1 MPAQRPY
8 RGKLYTWL
16 VITTLLLTD
25 IFLTAGVPGLALPGA
40 LLSASVSRAAI
51 SQITVTTTADT
62 SDGDTSSF
70 DALAADPG
78 ADGKISLREA
88 IEAANSTPP
97 GDRLTIAFAIPESD
111 IGYRDPDVWV
121 IEPAVPLPPLIRGNI
136 TIDGSTQPG
145 SDDHPSIILDGYYTA
160 PQDESNGI
168 TINSAGNIIRRL
180 SIIGFWNSGVL
191 IDGPDANDNRIEGS
205 TIGVSAYDSAAP
217 ENGYGVELRGG
228 ASQNLIGGDSPSE
241 RNIISGN
248 YYYGVYIHGADTEE
262 NVVAGNWIGPG
273 LDGLWVLSNEHGVAI
288 EGGASQNLIGGDSPS
303 ERNIISG
310 NYRYGVYIHGADT
323 EENVVAGNW
332 IGLGTDGVSELGNER
347 GVVLDGGTT
356 DNEIGPDNVIS
367 DNKIGVELTGGAHDN
382 EIFGNIVGLG
392 ADGLTTSAVA
402 NDATT
407 SLGNDDI
414 GIAIT
419 GGAHNNQVGGTAAEQ
434 RNVIANN
441 GTAPTDYGYGVYL
454 IGSGTSNNR
463 IQGNYIGVK
472 RTGREIGGG
481 NRSHGIYL
489 GLGAN
494 NNLIGGDKRSAGN
507 VIAYNGEDGI
517 HIGSEANQVA
527 YNYIGVGSDGSTPLG
542 NQQNGVFVTG
552 KANTIGPENV
562 VAYNQRSGV
571 NIEGA
576 GNDSVIR
583 ENQLHDNDRSGVC
596 LAGVSAVKVL
606 GNTIFHNGRNT
617 DGGDNCDVH
626 GGVVVAYSSHSDIS
640 GNQIIENDSF
650 GIRVIAGIANSI
662 LSNSISENRLAG
674 IVLEQGANRDL
685 PPPTIRLTKEAITG
699 TGCANCKVEIFADS
713 NDEGAY
719 LIDSVAANSA
729 GGFSLPYDLS
739 QLPETN
745 ITATNTDPQGNTSPF
760 APPVRTDDIAD
771 EGQGGQVEPEKVF
784 LPMVTR

>member
-168 TINSAGNIIRRL
+168 TITSAGNIIRRL

-217 ENGYGVELRGG
+217 ENGYGVELR
-228 ASQNLIGGDSPSE
+228 
-241 RNIISGN
+241 
-248 YYYGVYIHGADTEE
+248 
-262 NVVAGNWIGPG
+262 
-273 LDGLWVLSNEHGVAI
+273 
-288 EGGASQNLIGGDSPS
+288 GGASQNLIGGDSPS